1 MRRIFWGA
9 VLGVFLLLLLAGV
22 LGAQFYRAL
31 EGEVLNRFSS
41 HRWEVPSKL
50 YAESLLLYPGMN
62 IVELSLLDQL
72 AHLDY
77 RPVAGTPQARGEY
90 RYDRQTGELQ
100 LFLHD
105 FPYPNRETRPQRVGL
120 ALQGG
125 RIHPLSD
132 LDEGTE
138 LPDVEIDPEV

>member
-1 MRRIFWGA
+1 MRRIFWGV
-9 VLGVFLLLLLAGV
+9 VLGAFPLLLLLAGV

-31 EGEVLNRFSS
+31 EREVVARFSS

-50 YAESLLLYPGMN
+50 YAEPLLLYPSLD
-62 IVELSLLDQL
+62 IVERDLFDQL

-77 RPVAGTPQARGEY
+77 RPVTGTVQARGEY

-120 ALQGG
+120 A
-125 RIHPLSD
+125 
-132 LDEGTE
+132 
-138 LPDVEIDPEV
+138 